1 MALQPSPSIE
11 AKAPRG
17 AAPGARSQSAK
28 GGIPL
33 PDLSGVREQLRICA
47 RRGANSAEVRSQ
59 VLTLLRD
66 AHKAGREAILE
77 AFKETRDGRKATRRL
92 SQLADQIVRL
102 ACQHAAEDLYPLG
115 NPSKAEK
122 LTLVAVGGY
131 GRGELAPFSDV
142 DLLFLLPYKITP
154 RSEQVVEAV
163 LYLLWDMGFKVGHAT
178 RSLND
183 CLRRARNDHTI
194 ATNLLETRYLWG
206 EETLYNEFKERYR
219 KEVAEGRGDWFIE
232 AKLAERDR
240 RHQRHAEGSRYALE
254 PNIKESK
261 GGLRD
266 LHTLYWIG
274 KFLYGAEE
282 PKDLIEA
289 GVLTKEEARRF
300 DKALN
305 FLWTLR
311 CWMHVMTGRAEE
323 RLTFDLQQNL
333 APLLGFNDH
342 AGTRAVERLMKRYFL
357 VAKEVGNLTRI
368 FCAQLEAEHN
378 RRSRFRLPRTAIRG
392 LPSLG
397 RRRRV
402 RGFGLEGD
410 RLQVKDAE
418 HFQNNPID
426 LLRIFLVA
434 QEEEL
439 DIHPATLRLITQNLK
454 LIDKDLRANPKACQV
469 FLDILD
475 NKKNPAVT
483 LRRMN
488 EAGVFGKFMPDFGRV
503 VCLMQ
508 FNMYHHFTVDEHTIR
523 AIGTLHA
530 IEAGELAEE
539 APIATEVVHRI
550 HYRRALYF
558 AVLLHDIA
566 KGRPEDHS
574 IAGMKLARRLGPK
587 MGLSAEETEAA
598 AWLVLHHL
606 AMSDTAFKRDLDDPN
621 TIAQFAKL
629 VQSLERLRLL
639 LVLTVADIRAVG
651 PGVWTN
657 WKAALLRDLFWRTEE
672 FLTGGLLH
680 EGREKRIEG
689 VKARLGERL
698 EGQGWQAGDI
708 QAHLAR
714 GYPAYWLS
722 GDIDLLVGQAEIVR
736 DAERN
741 RRPLSIHSR
750 IDQYRGVTEIT
761 VYTADHPGLFSQI
774 AGAIAVAGA
783 TVEGARIATLVNGMA
798 LDTFYIEDAGGGPFD
813 SPTRLAKLS
822 TLIERAL
829 SGQLRMIAEL
839 SKQTSPLPSRFAVF
853 KVAPH
858 VLIDNKASR
867 HYTVIEVN
875 GRDSP
880 GLLYRVTLALSKLG
894 LGIHGAKIATFGAE
908 VVDVFYVQDVFGDKI
923 EAPAKQRAIRKRLLT
938 ALAESQ
944 AAGKA

>member
-1 MALQPSPSIE
+1 MALHDTPLVE
-11 AKAPRG
+11 AKARRRT
-17 AAPGARSQSAK
+17 GAREAARAPRPCEALTTC
-28 GGIPL
+28 GL
-33 PDLSGVREQLRICA
+33 DFEDVRADLRAITEETSDAAAA
-47 RRGANSAEVRSQ
+47 RTKVLSLLKNAHQRGRA
-59 VLTLLRD
+59 
-66 AHKAGREAILE
+66 AILG
-77 AFKETRDGRKATRRL
+77 AFEDGTDGRTTARHL
-92 SQLADQIVRL
+92 SELADHIVRL
-102 ACQHAAEDLYPLG
+102 VCRHAAEDLYPLA

-122 LTLVAVGGY
+122 LTLAAVGGY

-163 LYLLWDMGFKVGHAT
+163 LYLLWDLGFKVGHAT
-178 RSLND
+178 RSLQD
-183 CLRRARNDHTI
+183 CLRRARDDHTI

-206 EETLYNEFKERYR
+206 ERSLYDEFKERYR
-219 KEVAEGRGDWFIE
+219 SEVAQGRGAWFIE
-232 AKLAERDR
+232 AKLSERDR

-274 KFLYGAEE
+274 KFLYGAEGAR
-282 PKDLIEA
+282 DLIDA
-289 GVLTKEEARRF
+289 GVLTREEARRF

-323 RLTFDLQQNL
+323 RLTFDLQQSL

-357 VAKEVGNLTRI
+357 VAKDVGNLTRI

-378 RRSRFRLPRTAIRG
+378 RRSRFRLP
-392 LPSLG
+392 SLG

-410 RLQVKDAE
+410 RLQVKTAE
-418 HFQNNPID
+418 HFQKTPVD

-439 DIHPATLRLITQNLK
+439 DIHPWTLRLITQNLR
-454 LIDKDLRANPKACQV
+454 LIDKELRGNAKANQI
-469 FLDILD
+469 FLDILG
-475 NKKNPAVT
+475 NTRNPAVT

-488 EAGVFGKFMPDFGRV
+488 EAGVFGRFMPDFGRV

-530 IEAGELAEE
+530 IEAGALAEE
-539 APIATEVVHRI
+539 APIASEVVHRL
-550 HYRRALYF
+550 HYRRALFF

-574 IAGMKLARRLGPK
+574 IAGMKLARKLGPR

-598 AWLVLHHL
+598 AWLVEHHL
-606 AMSDTAFKRDLDDPN
+606 TMSDTAFKRDLDDPN

-672 FLTGGLLH
+672 LLAGGLRH
-680 EGREKRIEG
+680 EGREARIEA
-689 VKARLGERL
+689 VRAQLRERL
-698 EGQGWQAGDI
+698 EESGWTAKDI
-708 QAHLAR
+708 KAHLAR
-714 GYPAYWLS
+714 GYPSYWLS
-722 GDIDLLVGQAEIVR
+722 GDIDQLTRQAEIIR
-736 DAERN
+736 EAERSKQ
-741 RRPLSIHSR
+741 PLSIHSR
-750 IDQYRGVTEIT
+750 VDQYRGVTEIT
-761 VYTADHPGLFSQI
+761 VYTGDHPGLFSQI
-774 AGAIAVAGA
+774 SGAIAVAGA
-783 TVEGARIATLVNGMA
+783 TVEGSRIDSLANGMA
-798 LDTFYIEDAGGGPFD
+798 LDTFYIEDVGGGPFD
-813 SPTRLAKLS
+813 RPARLAKLS
-822 TLIERAL
+822 ALIERAL
-829 SGQLRMIAEL
+829 SGQLRTIAEL
-839 SKQTSPLPSRFAVF
+839 SKQASALPSRFAVF

-867 HYTVIEVN
+867 SHTVIEVN

-880 GLLYRVTLALSKLG
+880 GLLYRVTQALAKQG
-894 LGIHGAKIATFGAE
+894 LTIQGAKIATFGEE
-908 VVDVFYVQDVFGDKI
+908 VVDVFYVQDVFGGKVQN
-923 EAPAKQRAIRKRLLT
+923 PAKQRSIRKKLLS
-938 ALAESQ
+938 ALDESQ
-944 AAGKA
+944 STAKA

>member
-11 AKAPRG
+11 AKVPRGGAPSPRG
-17 AAPGARSQSAK
+17 ARAPEALAPVDFAQ
-28 GGIPL
+28 
-33 PDLSGVREQLRICA
+33 VREDIRTLTREAKSPADA
-47 RRGANSAEVRSQ
+47 RPEVLARFKEAYQES
-59 VLTLLRD
+59 
-66 AHKAGREAILE
+66 REAILQ
-77 AFKETRDGRKATRRL
+77 AFKEHPDGRRAARRL
-92 SQLADQIVRL
+92 SELADQIVRL

-122 LTLVAVGGY
+122 ITLVAVGGY
-131 GRGELAPFSDV
+131 GRGELAPFSDI

-154 RSEQVVEAV
+154 RSEQVIEAV

-183 CLRRARNDHTI
+183 CLRRAREDHTI

-206 EETLYNEFKERYR
+206 EEALYDEFKERYR
-219 KEVAEGRGDWFIE
+219 KEVAEGRGPWFIE

-254 PNIKESK
+254 PNIKDSK

-274 KFLYGAEE
+274 KFLYGAEG

-289 GVLTKEEARRF
+289 GVLTKEEARTF

-311 CWMHVMTGRAEE
+311 CWMHLMTGRAEE

-357 VAKEVGNLTRI
+357 VAKDVGNLTRI

-378 RRSRFRLPRTAIRG
+378 RRSRFRLPG
-392 LPSLG
+392 LG

-418 HFQNNPID
+418 HFQNNPVD

-439 DIHPATLRLITQNLK
+439 DIHPATLRLITQNLR

-469 FLDILD
+469 FLDILA
-475 NKKNPAVT
+475 NKKNPAGT

-503 VCLMQ
+503 VSLMQ
-508 FNMYHHFTVDEHTIR
+508 FNMYHHFTVDEHTIH

-539 APIATEVVHRI
+539 APIATEVVHRL

-606 AMSDTAFKRDLDDPN
+606 AMSDTAFKRDLNDPN

-680 EGREKRIEG
+680 EGRETRIEG

-698 EGQGWQAGDI
+698 EEQGWQAEDI
-708 QAHLAR
+708 AAHLAR

-722 GDIDLLVGQAEIVR
+722 GDVDLLTSQAEIVR
-736 DAERN
+736 EAERAK
-741 RRPLSIHSR
+741 RPLSIHSR

-783 TVEGARIATLVNGMA
+783 TVEGARIATLANGMA

-822 TLIERAL
+822 ALIERAL

-839 SKQTSPLPSRFAVF
+839 SKQSSALPSRFAVF

-880 GLLYRVTLALSKLG
+880 GLLYRVTQALSKLG

-908 VVDVFYVQDVFGDKI
+908 VVDVFYVQDVFGHKI

-944 AAGKA
+944 AAGKG

>member
-17 AAPGARSQSAK
+17 TALGARGPRTAEA
-28 GGIPL
+28 
-33 PDLSGVREQLRICA
+33 LSPVDFAQLREEIRTLTREAKSPTDA
-47 RRGANSAEVRSQ
+47 RPEVLARLKEAYRES
-59 VLTLLRD
+59 
-66 AHKAGREAILE
+66 REAILE
-77 AFKETRDGRKATRRL
+77 AFKESRDGRRTARRL
-92 SQLADQIVRL
+92 SDLADRIVRL
-102 ACQHAAEDLYPLG
+102 ACEHASEDLYPLG

-131 GRGELAPFSDV
+131 GRGELAPFSDI

-154 RSEQVVEAV
+154 RSEQVVETV

-178 RSLND
+178 RSLTD
-183 CLRRARNDHTI
+183 CLRRARDDHTI

-206 EETLYNEFKERYR
+206 ERPLYDEFKERYR
-219 KEVAEGRGDWFIE
+219 SEVAQSRGAWFIE

-240 RHQRHAEGSRYALE
+240 RHQRYAEGSRYALE

-274 KFLYGAEE
+274 KFLYGAEG

-300 DKALN
+300 DKALA

-311 CWMHVMTGRAEE
+311 CAMHVMTGRAEE

-378 RRSRFRLPRTAIRG
+378 RRSRFRM
-392 LPSLG
+392 PSLG

-410 RLQVKDAE
+410 RLQVKDPE
-418 HFQNNPID
+418 HFGKTPLD

-439 DIHPATLRLITQNLK
+439 DIHPATLRLITQNLR
-454 LIDKDLRANPKACQV
+454 LIDKDLRADPKACQI
-469 FLDILD
+469 FLDILA
-475 NKKNPAVT
+475 NKKNPAVA

-574 IAGMKLARRLGPK
+574 VAGMKLARRLGPK

-680 EGREKRIEG
+680 EGRETRIEG

-698 EGQGWQAGDI
+698 EQHGWQAGDI
-708 QAHLAR
+708 AAHLAR

-722 GDIDLLVGQAEIVR
+722 GDVDLLTSQAEIVR
-736 DAERN
+736 EAERGK
-741 RRPLSIHSR
+741 RPLSIHSR

-783 TVEGARIATLVNGMA
+783 AVEGARIATLANGMA

-822 TLIERAL
+822 ALIERAL
-829 SGQLRMIAEL
+829 SGQLRMMAEL
-839 SKQTSPLPSRFAVF
+839 SKQTLPLPSRFAVF

-880 GLLYRVTLALSKLG
+880 GLLYRVTQALSKLG

-908 VVDVFYVQDVFGDKI
+908 VVDVFYVQDVFGSKI

>member
-1 MALQPSPSIE
+1 MALQQSPTIE
-11 AKAPRG
+11 AKVPRG
-17 AAPGARSQSAK
+17 GAPSPRGTRAPEPLVTVDFAKLREDVARLTREAK
-28 GGIPL
+28 NPA
-33 PDLSGVREQLRICA
+33 DA
-47 RRGANSAEVRSQ
+47 RAEVLACFKQ
-59 VLTLLRD
+59 AYQQGRD
-66 AHKAGREAILE
+66 AILQ
-77 AFKETRDGRKATRRL
+77 AFMENRDGRRTARRL
-92 SQLADQIVRL
+92 SDLADRIVRL
-102 ACQHAAEDLYPLG
+102 ACEHAAEDLYPLG

-122 LTLVAVGGY
+122 ITLAAVGGY
-131 GRGELAPFSDV
+131 GRGELAPFSDI

-183 CLRRARNDHTI
+183 CLRRAREDHTI

-206 EETLYNEFKERYR
+206 EEALYDEFKERYR
-219 KEVAEGRGDWFIE
+219 KEVAEGRGPWFIE
-232 AKLAERDR
+232 SKLAERDR

-300 DKALN
+300 DKALD

-311 CWMHVMTGRAEE
+311 CSMHVMTGRAEE

-333 APLLGFNDH
+333 APMLGFNDH

-357 VAKEVGNLTRI
+357 VAKDVGDLTRI

-378 RRSRFRLPRTAIRG
+378 RRSRFR

-418 HFQNNPID
+418 HFQNNPLD

-439 DIHPATLRLITQNLK
+439 DIHPATLRLITQNLR

-469 FLDILD
+469 FLDILA

-503 VCLMQ
+503 VSLMQ
-508 FNMYHHFTVDEHTIR
+508 FNMYHHFTVDEHTIH

-539 APIATEVVHRI
+539 APIATEVVHRL

-606 AMSDTAFKRDLDDPN
+606 AMSDTAFKRDLNDPN

-680 EGREKRIEG
+680 EGRETRIEG

-698 EGQGWQAGDI
+698 EEQGWQANDI
-708 QAHLAR
+708 EAHLAR

-722 GDIDLLVGQAEIVR
+722 GDIDLLVSQAEIVR
-736 DAERN
+736 EAERGK
-741 RRPLSIHSR
+741 RPLSIHSR

-783 TVEGARIATLVNGMA
+783 TVEGARIATLANGMA

-822 TLIERAL
+822 ALIERAL

-839 SKQTSPLPSRFAVF
+839 SKQSSALPSRFAVF

-880 GLLYRVTLALSKLG
+880 GLLYRVTQALSKLG

-938 ALAESQ
+938 ALVESQ
-944 AAGKA
+944 ATGKA

>member
-17 AAPGARSQSAK
+17 AAPGARGPRTSEALN
-28 GGIPL
+28 PV
-33 PDLSGVREQLRICA
+33 DFAQLREEIRTLTREAKSPADA
-47 RRGANSAEVRSQ
+47 RPEVLAR
-59 VLTLLRD
+59 L
-66 AHKAGREAILE
+66 KAAYRESREAILE
-77 AFKETRDGRKATRRL
+77 AFKESRDGRRTARRL
-92 SQLADQIVRL
+92 SDLADRIVRL
-102 ACQHAAEDLYPLG
+102 ACEHASEDLYPLG

-131 GRGELAPFSDV
+131 GRGELAPFSDI

-154 RSEQVVEAV
+154 RSEQVVETV

-178 RSLND
+178 RSLSD
-183 CLRRARNDHTI
+183 CLRRARDDHTI

-206 EETLYNEFKERYR
+206 EQPLYDEFKERYR
-219 KEVAEGRGDWFIE
+219 SEVAQGRGAWFIE

-240 RHQRHAEGSRYALE
+240 RHQRYAEGSRYALE

-274 KFLYGAEE
+274 KFLYGAEG

-300 DKALN
+300 DKALA

-311 CWMHVMTGRAEE
+311 CAMHVMTGRAEE

-378 RRSRFRLPRTAIRG
+378 RRSRFRLP
-392 LPSLG
+392 SLG

-410 RLQVKDAE
+410 RLQVKDPE
-418 HFQNNPID
+418 HFGKTPLD

-439 DIHPATLRLITQNLK
+439 DIHPATLRLITQNLR
-454 LIDKDLRANPKACQV
+454 LIDKDLRADPKACQI
-469 FLDILD
+469 FLDILA
-475 NKKNPAVT
+475 NKKNPAVA

-680 EGREKRIEG
+680 EGRETRIEG

-698 EGQGWQAGDI
+698 EQHGWQAEDI
-708 QAHLAR
+708 AAHLAR

-722 GDIDLLVGQAEIVR
+722 GDIDLLTSQAEIVR
-736 DAERN
+736 EAERGK
-741 RRPLSIHSR
+741 RPLSIHSR

-783 TVEGARIATLVNGMA
+783 AVEGARIATLANGMA

-822 TLIERAL
+822 ALIERAL
-829 SGQLRMIAEL
+829 SGQLRMMAEL
-839 SKQTSPLPSRFAVF
+839 SKQTLPLPSRFAVF

-880 GLLYRVTLALSKLG
+880 GLLYRVTQALSKLG

-908 VVDVFYVQDVFGDKI
+908 VVDVFYVQDVFGSKI

-944 AAGKA
+944 TAGRA